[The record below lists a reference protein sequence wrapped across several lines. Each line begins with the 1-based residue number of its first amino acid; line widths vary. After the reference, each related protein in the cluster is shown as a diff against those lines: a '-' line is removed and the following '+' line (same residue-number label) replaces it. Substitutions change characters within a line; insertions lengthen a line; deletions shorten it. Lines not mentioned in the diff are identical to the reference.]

1 MSTASAPKQIIL
13 AAYVGGV
20 NEHTLWEHPDAG
32 SQIAFSTFRQ
42 VAQTAE
48 RGFFDYFFLAEGLAL
63 RERDGEVFDHDIAG
77 RPHTLSLLSALAAVT
92 ERIGLVGTL
101 NATFNEPYE
110 LARQLASLDH
120 LSGGRAG
127 WNVVT
132 SFDEFTGGNFRRGGF
147 LPRSQRYERAAEF
160 LSTARELWDS
170 WAEDAI
176 AADAEGGRFLA
187 DPTAGAF
194 ARRSDQFDISGRFTV
209 PRSPQGHPVIVQAG
223 VSPQGRDFAAAN
235 SDLIFS
241 PFSRL
246 PEAREF
252 YADVKR
258 RAVGFGRDPEH
269 LKIVPSI
276 GYVLG
281 GTEEEARRR
290 ALEIQQQVLTEK
302 TVRVRF
308 EQVWNRDLS
317 EYDIDGP
324 VPELE
329 PDESAPSFIQG
340 RAFHLQDRHQ
350 AVREWQELAARN
362 GWSLRELAAE
372 VFARPQLVGTP
383 EQVADQLDEFVQQ
396 DGADG
401 VVLGGHVTPHGLDDF
416 VDHVVPLLQQRGSL
430 RREYTGSTL
439 RENLGLP
446 VPEAAPARASAV
458 PAAAGR

>member
-1 MSTASAPKQIIL
+1 MTATERKQIVL
-13 AAYVGGV
+13 AAYIGGV

-63 RERDGEVFDHDIAG
+63 RERDGTVFDHDIAG
-77 RPHTLSLLSALAAVT
+77 RPHTLSVLSALAAVT
-92 ERIGLVGTL
+92 EHIGLVGTL

-160 LSTARELWDS
+160 LGAARELWDS

-176 AADAEGGRFLA
+176 AADGEGGRFLA
-187 DPTAGAF
+187 DPRAGAF
-194 ARRSDQFDISGRFTV
+194 AHHGDQFDISGRFTV

-241 PFSRL
+241 PYSRV

-258 RAVGFGRDPEH
+258 RAAGFGRDPGD

-281 GTEEEARRR
+281 GTEEEARRSAR
-290 ALEIQQQVLTEK
+290 EIQQQILTEK

-324 VPELE
+324 VPDIEA
-329 PDESAPSFIQG
+329 DESAPPFIQG
-340 RAFHLQDRHQ
+340 RAFHLQDRTR
-350 AVREWQELAARN
+350 AVHEWRELARERDL
-362 GWSLRELAAE
+362 SLRELAAE
-372 VFARPQLVGTP
+372 VFERSQLVGTP
-383 EQVADQLDEFVQQ
+383 EQVADQLDDFVQQ

-401 VVLGGHVTPHGLDDF
+401 VVLGGHVTPGGLDDF
-416 VDHVVPLLQQRGSL
+416 VDEVVPLLQARGSL
-430 RREYTGSTL
+430 RTEYTGSTL

-446 VPEAAPARASAV
+446 IPERVSV
-458 PAAAGR
+458 PAATAG